1 MQKLLAAAA
10 VAALAAPLLL
20 TTDAGATGLTYGM
33 QAGRGAAV
41 GGGGGGGG
49 GAAIGGGGGGFQGGG
64 GAMVGGGGF
73 RGGGGGFRGGGF
85 RGSRF
90 YGGIYFGPGFGYY
103 DPFWWPYAY
112 PYPYAYYPPRVVY
125 REYAPPPADYLQ
137 PPAGPAPES
146 FWYHCD
152 NPEGYY
158 PYVRQCDG
166 PWQQVPVRPDGS
178 PEGPPPPPP
187 RG

>member
-1 MQKLLAAAA
+1 
-10 VAALAAPLLL
+10 
-20 TTDAGATGLTYGM
+20 
-33 QAGRGAAV
+33 
-41 GGGGGGGG
+41 
-49 GAAIGGGGGGFQGGG
+49 
-64 GAMVGGGGF
+64 MVGGGGF
-73 RGGGGGFRGGGF
+73 RGGGGGFRGGGYRGF
-85 RGSRF
+85 RGGRNYYGGSIF
-90 YGGIYFGPGFGYY
+90 YGPSFGFY

-112 PYPYAYYPPRVVY
+112 PYPYSYYPPRVVY
-125 REYAPPPADYLQ
+125 QQYVPPPADYLA
-137 PPAGPAPES
+137 PPQGPAPES

-178 PEGPPPPPP
+178 PEGPPP